1 MKQPRA
7 FTVVELSFGLVVTS
21 LVMAAVAAFLLA
33 VAQGWRYSDQVET
46 TSMHAW
52 QASVRLVRT
61 VQAARLIGAVSPGD
75 IFAATPN
82 PAAVIVWTKDT
93 NGDGAIQGAECA
105 MVEHDDVQQVL
116 RLYPAGQGDATT
128 VLPWATFT
136 SPAVLNNFKV
146 GRTWHPIAVGV
157 ERVRF
162 APHGTSGTAL
172 SPSLEYTM
180 RIVAK
185 GSNAGEKDVSGR
197 SVLEYGTCVVRAPG
211 KQPA

>member
-1 MKQPRA
+1 MKHRA
-7 FTVVELSFGLVVTS
+7 FTVVEMSFGLIVTS

-33 VAQGWRYSDQVET
+33 VGQSWRYSDQVET

-52 QASVRLVRT
+52 QATVRLVRT
-61 VQAARLIGAVSPGD
+61 VQDARLIGAVSPGD
-75 IFAATPN
+75 IFGPTPN
-82 PAAVIVWTKDT
+82 PAAVIVWTTDT

-146 GRTWHPIAVGV
+146 GRTSRPIAIGV

-162 APHGTSGTAL
+162 APHGTSGTSL

-180 RIVAK
+180 KIVARAT
-185 GSNAGEKDVSGR
+185 NAGQEDVQGR
-197 SVLEYGTCVVRAPG
+197 SVLEYGTCVVRAPAR
-211 KQPA
+211 QPA